1 MKAFSIEWNKAL
13 VSKHCGGYYS
23 TIPCRA
29 KSANKMHKY
38 CKVHKKVLK
47 KFKNEKENKHL

>member
-38 CKVHKKVLK
+38 CKVHKKILK